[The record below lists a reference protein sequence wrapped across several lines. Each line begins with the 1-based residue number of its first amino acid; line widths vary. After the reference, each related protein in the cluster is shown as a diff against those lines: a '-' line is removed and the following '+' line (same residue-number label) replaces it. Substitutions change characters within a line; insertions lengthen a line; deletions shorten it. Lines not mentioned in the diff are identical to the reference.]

1 MKLHFAFQT
10 DTKLYLIMDYLR
22 GGELF
27 FHLKNERR
35 FNENRSKMYTA
46 EILMGL
52 GHLHSKNV
60 IYRDLKP
67 ENILLDNSGHLRY
80 VE

>member
-1 MKLHFAFQT
+1 MIT
-10 DTKLYLIMDYLR
+10 

-35 FNENRSKMYTA
+35 FNEERSRFYTA
-46 EILMGL
+46 EIMLGL
-52 GHLHSKNV
+52 EHLHLKNI

-67 ENILLDNSGHLRY
+67 ETILLDSDGW
-80 VE
+80 V